1 MPNQITRDIYVTKD
15 VLKNP
20 IHYVRGTDL
29 IPIVMRFCDFT
40 IPSGATARI
49 FVGKP
54 DGNAVYTSATIEG
67 NTVTIDV
74 TEQMFVT
81 LGLALMQVS
90 IMDGGEELV
99 TFAQPVMVEPNLK
112 AGDFPESSTDIAF
125 LDDAIE
131 QANEAVETATT
142 AAKQAATAVQN
153 ANTAISNANSA
164 IADVNEAVASMN
176 ANFANL
182 AQVTT
187 INALQTTAKT
197 VVGAI
202 NELNSKSVGNNAGG
216 HNSVFRGKNLGSSV
230 SPSQWSAIQS
240 ASFDDIFVGDYWVIG
255 GVNWRIAALDYFY
268 NTGDTALAKHHAVIV
283 PDTQLYTANMND
295 TNTTEGAYANS
306 KMRTENLEQAK
317 TTIKNAFGASHVLS
331 HRLYLSNATENGRAS
346 GGGWYD
352 ADVEIM
358 TEHMVYGNGVFS
370 PVSDGSSIP
379 NNYRIEKSQLPLFVF
394 RPDLISNRQWYWLR
408 DVISSAYFA
417 HVVGRGYA
425 HYDNASDVYG
435 VRPYFLIG

>member
-54 DGNAVYTSATIEG
+54 DGNAVYTNATIEG

-74 TEQMFVT
+74 TEQMFIA

-90 IMDGGEELV
+90 IMDGDEELV

-112 AGDFPESSTDIAF
+112 AGDFPESSNDITF

-142 AAKQAATAVQN
+142 AAQQAAVAVQN
-153 ANTAISNANSA
+153 ANTAISKANSA

-176 ANFANL
+176 ANFTNL
-182 AQVTT
+182 SQVAT

-202 NELNSKSVGNNAGG
+202 NELNSKSIGNNAGG
-216 HNSVFRGKNLGSSV
+216 HNSMFRGKNLGTSV
-230 SPSQWSAIQS
+230 SSAQWTAIQN

-255 GVNWRIAALDYFY
+255 GVNWRIACCDYFY
-268 NTGDTALAKHHAVIV
+268 NTSNTALTKHHLVIV

-295 TNTTEGAYANS
+295 TNTTEGAYVNS

-317 TTIKNAFGASHVLS
+317 TQIKNAFGASHVLS
-331 HRLYLSNATENGRAS
+331 HRLFLSTATANGRAS
-346 GGGWYD
+346 AGGWYD

-379 NNYRIEKSQLPLFVF
+379 NNYRVEKSQLPLFTF
-394 RPDLISNRQWYWLR
+394 SPNLISNRQWYWLR

-417 HVVGRGYA
+417 GVTGDGRA
-425 HYDNASDVYG
+425 TCRAASSVAG

>member
-74 TEQMFVT
+74 TDQMFVT

-90 IMDGGEELV
+90 IVDGDEELV
-99 TFAQPVMVEPNLK
+99 AFAQPVIVEPNLK
-112 AGDFPESSTDIAF
+112 AGDFPESSTDITF

-131 QANEAVETATT
+131 QANEAVETAT
-142 AAKQAATAVQN
+142 AAAQQAATAVQN
-153 ANTAISNANSA
+153 ANTAISNANEA
-164 IADVNEAVASMN
+164 IADVNAAVASMN

-182 AQVTT
+182 AQVAT

-216 HNSVFRGKNLGSSV
+216 HNSIFRGKNLGSSV

-240 ASFDDIFVGDYWVIG
+240 ASFDDIFVGDYWTIG

-268 NTGDTALAKHHAVIV
+268 NTGDTALTKHHAVIV

-295 TNTTEGAYANS
+295 TNTTEGAYVNS

-317 TTIKNAFGASHVLS
+317 TTINNAFGSSHVLS
-331 HRLYLSNATENGRAS
+331 HRIYLSNATSNGRAS
-346 GGGWYD
+346 EGAWID
-352 ADVEIM
+352 STVDLM
-358 TEHMVYGNGVFS
+358 CEHMVYGNGVFS

-408 DVISSAYFA
+408 DVISSANFA
-417 HVVGRGYA
+417 YA
-425 HYDNASDVYG
+425 HSYGGANSNSASNVCG
-435 VRPYFLIG
+435 VRPFFLIG

>member
-29 IPIVMRFCDFT
+29 IPIVMRFCDFS

-90 IMDGGEELV
+90 IVDGDEELV

-112 AGDFPESSTDIAF
+112 AGDFPESSSDITF

-142 AAKQAATAVQN
+142 AAQNAAKAVQN
-153 ANTAISNANSA
+153 ANTAISNANEA
-164 IADVNEAVASMN
+164 IADVNQAVASMN

-182 AQVTT
+182 AQVAT

-202 NELNSKSVGNNAGG
+202 NELNSKSIGNNAGG
-216 HNSVFRGKNLGSSV
+216 HNSIFRGKNLGSSV
-230 SPSQWSAIQS
+230 SSSQWSAIQS
-240 ASFDDIFVGDYWVIG
+240 ASFDDIFVGDYWTIG
-255 GVNWRIAALDYFY
+255 GVNWRVAALDYFY
-268 NTGDTALAKHHAVIV
+268 NTGDTALTKHHAVIV
-283 PDTQLYTANMND
+283 PDTVLYTANMND
-295 TNTTEGAYANS
+295 TNTTEGAYVNS

-331 HRLYLSNATENGRAS
+331 HRLYLSNATKNGMTS

-358 TEHMVYGNGVFS
+358 TEYMVYGNGVFS
-370 PVSDGSSIP
+370 PVSGGSSIP

-394 RPDLISNRQWYWLR
+394 RPDLISNRQWYWLQ
-408 DVISSAYFA
+408 DVISSAAFA
-417 HVVGRGYA
+417 LVGSGGLASYYYA
-425 HYDNASDVYG
+425 SYVDG
-435 VRPYFLIG
+435 VRPCFLIG

>member
-29 IPIVMRFCDFT
+29 IPIVMRFCDFS

-90 IMDGGEELV
+90 IMDGDEELV

-112 AGDFPESSTDIAF
+112 AGDFPESSSDITF

-142 AAKQAATAVQN
+142 AAQHAAAAVQN
-153 ANTAISNANSA
+153 ANTAISNANEA
-164 IADVNEAVASMN
+164 IADVNAAVASMN

-182 AQVTT
+182 AQVAT

-202 NELNSKSVGNNAGG
+202 NELNSKSIGNNAGG
-216 HNSVFRGKNLGSSV
+216 HNSIFRGKNLGSSV
-230 SPSQWSAIQS
+230 SSSQWSAIQS

-268 NTGDTALAKHHAVIV
+268 NIGDTALRKHHAVIV
-283 PDTQLYTANMND
+283 PDTRLYTANMND
-295 TNTTEGAYANS
+295 TNTTEGAYVNS

-317 TTIKNAFGASHVLS
+317 TTIKNTFGASHVLS
-331 HRLYLSNATENGRAS
+331 HRLYLSNATKNGMAS

-408 DVISSAYFA
+408 DVISSATFA
-417 HVVGRGYA
+417 SVGSNGLA
-425 HYDNASDVYG
+425 NYDVASGVAG
-435 VRPYFLIG
+435 VRPCFLIG

>member
-29 IPIVMRFCDFT
+29 IPIVMRFCDFS

-74 TEQMFVT
+74 TEQMFVA

-112 AGDFPESSTDIAF
+112 AGDFPESSSDITF

-131 QANEAVETATT
+131 QANEAVETAT
-142 AAKQAATAVQN
+142 AAAQQAAAAVQN
-153 ANTAISNANSA
+153 ANTAISKANEA
-164 IADVNEAVASMN
+164 IADVNQAVANMN

-182 AQVTT
+182 AQVAT

-202 NELNSKSVGNNAGG
+202 NELNSKFPFYGNVYSAPYRISDIDTFNGIGDAFSDYTSGTLPQTGGNRWLVLSYISAGTEYG
-216 HNSVFRGKNLGSSV
+216 MQLAITFSNNSVYIRNKPYS
-230 SPSQWSAIQS
+230 
-240 ASFDDIFVGDYWVIG
+240 
-255 GVNWRIAALDYFY
+255 
-268 NTGDTALAKHHAVIV
+268 T
-283 PDTQLYTANMND
+283 
-295 TNTTEGAYANS
+295 
-306 KMRTENLEQAK
+306 
-317 TTIKNAFGASHVLS
+317 
-331 HRLYLSNATENGRAS
+331 
-346 GGGWYD
+346 
-352 ADVEIM
+352 
-358 TEHMVYGNGVFS
+358 
-370 PVSDGSSIP
+370 DGSSP
-379 NNYRIEKSQLPLFVF
+379 WNEWRI
-394 RPDLISNRQWYWLR
+394 I
-408 DVISSAYFA
+408 
-417 HVVGRGYA
+417 
-425 HYDNASDVYG
+425 
-435 VRPYFLIG
+435 

>member
-49 FVGKP
+49 FVGKS
-54 DGNAVYTSATIEG
+54 DGNAVYTSATIDG

-90 IMDGGEELV
+90 IMDGDEELV

-112 AGDFPESSTDIAF
+112 AGDFPESSTDVTF
-125 LDDAIE
+125 LDDAIA
-131 QANEAVETATT
+131 QANEVVETATT
-142 AAKQAATAVQN
+142 AAQKAAAAVQN
-153 ANTAISNANSA
+153 ANTAISNANEA
-164 IADVNEAVASMN
+164 IADVNQAVASMN
-176 ANFANL
+176 TNFANL
-182 AQVTT
+182 AQVAT

-216 HNSVFRGKNLGSSV
+216 HNSIFRGKNLGSSV

-268 NTGDTALAKHHAVIV
+268 NTGDTALTKHHAVIV

-295 TNTTEGAYANS
+295 TNTTEGAYVNS

-317 TTIKNAFGASHVLS
+317 TTIKNTFGASHVLS
-331 HRLYLSNATENGRAS
+331 HRLYLSNATKNGMAS
-346 GGGWYD
+346 AGGWYD

-379 NNYRIEKSQLPLFVF
+379 NNYRVEKSQLPLFTF
-394 RPDLISNRQWYWLR
+394 SPNLILNRQWYWLR

-417 HVVGRGYA
+417 FVSGDGA
-425 HYDNASDVYG
+425 ASYYPASGVAG

>member
-40 IPSGATARI
+40 IPSSATARI
-49 FVGKP
+49 FFGKP

-90 IMDGGEELV
+90 IMDGDEELV

-112 AGDFPESSTDIAF
+112 AGDFPESSTDVTF
-125 LDDAIE
+125 LDDAIA

-142 AAKQAATAVQN
+142 AARNAANAVQN
-153 ANTAISNANSA
+153 ANTAISNANEA
-164 IADVNEAVASMN
+164 IADVNQAVANMN

-182 AQVTT
+182 AQVAT

-202 NELNSKSVGNNAGG
+202 NELNSKSIGNNAGG
-216 HNSVFRGKNLGSSV
+216 HNSIFRGKNLGSSV
-230 SPSQWSAIQS
+230 SSSQWSAIQS

-268 NTGDTALAKHHAVIV
+268 NTGDTALTKHHAVIV
-283 PDTQLYTANMND
+283 PDKQLYTASMND
-295 TNTTEGAYANS
+295 ADTTEGAYVNS

-317 TTIKNAFGASHVLS
+317 TTIKNTFGASHVLS
-331 HRLYLSNATENGRAS
+331 HRLYLSNATKNGRTS

-379 NNYRIEKSQLPLFVF
+379 NNCRIEKSQLPLFVF
-394 RPDLISNRQWYWLR
+394 RPDLISNKQWYWLR
-408 DVISSAYFA
+408 DVISSAKFA
-417 HVVGRGYA
+417 RVHSDGYA
-425 HYDNASDVYG
+425 SYHEASTVYG
-435 VRPYFLIG
+435 VRPCFLIG

>member
-74 TEQMFVT
+74 TEQMFAT

-112 AGDFPESSTDIAF
+112 AGDFPESSTDITF

-142 AAKQAATAVQN
+142 AAQNAANAVQN
-153 ANTAISNANSA
+153 ANTAISNANEA
-164 IADVNEAVASMN
+164 IADVNQAVASMN

-182 AQVTT
+182 AQVAT

-202 NELNSKSVGNNAGG
+202 NELNSKFPFADS
-216 HNSVFRGKNLGSSV
+216 L
-230 SPSQWSAIQS
+230 SPSI
-240 ASFDDIFVGDYWVIG
+240 
-255 GVNWRIAALDYFY
+255 
-268 NTGDTALAKHHAVIV
+268 
-283 PDTQLYTANMND
+283 
-295 TNTTEGAYANS
+295 
-306 KMRTENLEQAK
+306 
-317 TTIKNAFGASHVLS
+317 
-331 HRLYLSNATENGRAS
+331 
-346 GGGWYD
+346 
-352 ADVEIM
+352 
-358 TEHMVYGNGVFS
+358 
-370 PVSDGSSIP
+370 
-379 NNYRIEKSQLPLFVF
+379 
-394 RPDLISNRQWYWLR
+394 ISNIDSFNGIGTAFQGSTQGTLPPTGGNRWL
-408 DVISSAYFA
+408 VISCNHIDFGMQFA
-417 HVVGRGYA
+417 ITFSNNNIYIR
-425 HYDNASDVYG
+425 NKPYG
-435 VRPYFLIG
+435 PSGTSQWNSWRTI

>member
-29 IPIVMRFCDFT
+29 IPIVMRFCDFS

-90 IMDGGEELV
+90 IMDGDEELV

-112 AGDFPESSTDIAF
+112 AGDFPESSSDITF

-131 QANEAVETATT
+131 QANKAVETATT
-142 AAKQAATAVQN
+142 AAQQAATAVQN
-153 ANTAISNANSA
+153 ANTAISNANEA
-164 IADVNEAVASMN
+164 IADVNAAVASMN

-182 AQVTT
+182 AQVAT

-202 NELNSKSVGNNAGG
+202 NELNSNSQIRLAYMGTATFTDFNDCPRNTAWWIDSSTVTVNSPDAKFGILESVG
-216 HNSVFRGKNLGSSV
+216 VLQRFT
-230 SPSQWSAIQS
+230 AIY
-240 ASFDDIFVGDYWVIG
+240 GDYAIYT
-255 GVNWRIAALDYFY
+255 RI
-268 NTGDTALAKHHAVIV
+268 
-283 PDTQLYTANMND
+283 
-295 TNTTEGAYANS
+295 YAN
-306 KMRTENLEQAK
+306 
-317 TTIKNAFGASHVLS
+317 
-331 HRLYLSNATENGRAS
+331 
-346 GGGWYD
+346 
-352 ADVEIM
+352 
-358 TEHMVYGNGVFS
+358 GVWDDWKKFT
-370 PVSDGSSIP
+370 PVS
-379 NNYRIEKSQLPLFVF
+379 
-394 RPDLISNRQWYWLR
+394 
-408 DVISSAYFA
+408 
-417 HVVGRGYA
+417 
-425 HYDNASDVYG
+425 
-435 VRPYFLIG
+435 

>member
-49 FVGKP
+49 FIGKP

-90 IMDGGEELV
+90 IMDGDEELV

-112 AGDFPESSTDIAF
+112 AGDFPESSTDITF

-142 AAKQAATAVQN
+142 AAQKAATAVQN
-153 ANTAISNANSA
+153 ANTAISKANSA

-202 NELNSKSVGNNAGG
+202 NELNSKSIGNNAGG

-230 SPSQWSAIQS
+230 SSSQWSAIQN

-268 NTGDTALAKHHAVIV
+268 NTGDTALTKHHAVIV
-283 PDTQLYTANMND
+283 PDTQLYTASMND
-295 TNTTEGAYANS
+295 TNTTEGAYVNS

-317 TTIKNAFGASHVLS
+317 ATIKNTFGASHVLS
-331 HRLYLSNATENGRAS
+331 HRLYLSNATANGRAS
-346 GGGWYD
+346 AGGWYD

-358 TEHMVYGNGVFS
+358 TEYMVYGNGVFS

-379 NNYRIEKSQLPLFVF
+379 DNYRIEKSQLPLFVF
-394 RPDLISNRQWYWLR
+394 RPDLISNRQSYWLK
-408 DVISSAYFA
+408 DVISSASFA
-417 HVVGRGYA
+417 HVLSDGRANSGS
-425 HYDNASDVYG
+425 ASAATG

>member
-29 IPIVMRFCDFT
+29 IPIAMRFCDFT

-90 IMDGGEELV
+90 IVDGDEELV

-112 AGDFPESSTDIAF
+112 AGDFPESSTDVTF

-131 QANEAVETATT
+131 QANEAVKTATT
-142 AAKQAATAVQN
+142 AAQQAAAAVQN
-153 ANTAISNANSA
+153 ANTAISKANSA

-187 INALQTTAKT
+187 ISALQTTAKT

-202 NELNSKSVGNNAGG
+202 NELNSKILIGENKRYIKVISNSADFNWGG
-216 HNSVFRGKNLGSSV
+216 ILLATMTNISLVAISGETAPEIK
-230 SPSQWSAIQS
+230 WSAISPTTVTVKSGENNPLETIIDTGSQS
-240 ASFDDIFVGDYWVIG
+240 SHILAMPIG
-255 GVNWRIAALDYFY
+255 
-268 NTGDTALAKHHAVIV
+268 
-283 PDTQLYTANMND
+283 
-295 TNTTEGAYANS
+295 
-306 KMRTENLEQAK
+306 
-317 TTIKNAFGASHVLS
+317 
-331 HRLYLSNATENGRAS
+331 
-346 GGGWYD
+346 
-352 ADVEIM
+352 
-358 TEHMVYGNGVFS
+358 
-370 PVSDGSSIP
+370 SISRS
-379 NNYRIEKSQLPLFVF
+379 RIEIT
-394 RPDLISNRQWYWLR
+394 D
-408 DVISSAYFA
+408 
-417 HVVGRGYA
+417 
-425 HYDNASDVYG
+425 
-435 VRPYFLIG
+435 

>member
-74 TEQMFVT
+74 KEQMFIT

-90 IMDGGEELV
+90 IVDGDKELV
-99 TFAQPVMVEPNLK
+99 TFVQPVIVEPNQK
-112 AGDFPESSTDIAF
+112 AGDFPESSTDITF

-131 QANEAVETATT
+131 QANEAVETAT
-142 AAKQAATAVQN
+142 AAAQQAATAVQK
-153 ANTAISNANSA
+153 ANTAISNANEA
-164 IADVNEAVASMN
+164 IADVNAAVASMN

-182 AQVTT
+182 AQVAT

-202 NELNSKSVGNNAGG
+202 NELNSKIQIRLAYMDAATFTDFNDCPRNTAWWINPSTVTGNSPDVQFGVLESIGVLQRFTTIYGG
-216 HNSVFRGKNLGSSV
+216 HE
-230 SPSQWSAIQS
+230 I
-240 ASFDDIFVGDYWVIG
+240 YT
-255 GVNWRIAALDYFY
+255 RI
-268 NTGDTALAKHHAVIV
+268 
-283 PDTQLYTANMND
+283 
-295 TNTTEGAYANS
+295 YANGVWS
-306 KMRTENLEQAK
+306 DWQKF
-317 TTIKNAFGASHVLS
+317 IPAS
-331 HRLYLSNATENGRAS
+331 
-346 GGGWYD
+346 
-352 ADVEIM
+352 
-358 TEHMVYGNGVFS
+358 
-370 PVSDGSSIP
+370 
-379 NNYRIEKSQLPLFVF
+379 
-394 RPDLISNRQWYWLR
+394 
-408 DVISSAYFA
+408 
-417 HVVGRGYA
+417 
-425 HYDNASDVYG
+425 
-435 VRPYFLIG
+435 

>member
-29 IPIVMRFCDFT
+29 IPIVMRFCDFI

-54 DGNAVYTSATIEG
+54 DGNAVYTSATIDG

-74 TEQMFVT
+74 TEQMFIT

-90 IMDGGEELV
+90 IMDGDEELV

-112 AGDFPESSTDIAF
+112 AGDFPESSTDVTF

-131 QANEAVETATT
+131 QANEAVETAT
-142 AAKQAATAVQN
+142 AAAQKAATAVQN
-153 ANTAISNANSA
+153 ANTAISKANSA

-202 NELNSKSVGNNAGG
+202 NELNSNK
-216 HNSVFRGKNLGSSV
+216 
-230 SPSQWSAIQS
+230 I
-240 ASFDDIFVGDYWVIG
+240 
-255 GVNWRIAALDYFY
+255 
-268 NTGDTALAKHHAVIV
+268 
-283 PDTQLYTANMND
+283 
-295 TNTTEGAYANS
+295 
-306 KMRTENLEQAK
+306 
-317 TTIKNAFGASHVLS
+317 IK
-331 HRLYLSNATENGRAS
+331 LSNVKYIDITNDQYFSLLIVTNVNSAVCVLVNS
-346 GGGWYD
+346 YSN
-352 ADVEIM
+352 VEILKIYDHGA
-358 TEHMVYGNGVFS
+358 TNYEAQALESQNKVTITFPIEYNQGFAIFS
-370 PVSDGSSIP
+370 GT
-379 NNYRIEKSQLPLFVF
+379 L
-394 RPDLISNRQWYWLR
+394 SNIKLR
-408 DVISSAYFA
+408 S
-417 HVVGRGYA
+417 
-425 HYDNASDVYG
+425 
-435 VRPYFLIG
+435 L

>member
-29 IPIVMRFCDFT
+29 IPIVMRFCDFS

-49 FVGKP
+49 FVGKS
-54 DGNAVYTSATIEG
+54 DGNAVYTSATIDG

-90 IMDGGEELV
+90 IMDGDEELV

-112 AGDFPESSTDIAF
+112 AGDFPESSTDVTF
-125 LDDAIE
+125 LDDAIA

-142 AAKQAATAVQN
+142 AAQKAAAAVQN
-153 ANTAISNANSA
+153 ANTAISNANEA
-164 IADVNEAVASMN
+164 IADVNQAVASMN
-176 ANFANL
+176 TNFANL
-182 AQVTT
+182 AQVAT

-216 HNSVFRGKNLGSSV
+216 HNSIFRGKNLGSSV

-268 NTGDTALAKHHAVIV
+268 NTGDTALTKHHAVIV

-295 TNTTEGAYANS
+295 TNTTEGAYVNS

-317 TTIKNAFGASHVLS
+317 TTIKNTFGASHVLS
-331 HRLYLSNATENGRAS
+331 HRLYLSNATKNGMAS
-346 GGGWYD
+346 AGGWYD

-358 TEHMVYGNGVFS
+358 TEHMMYGNGVFS

-379 NNYRIEKSQLPLFVF
+379 NNYQVEKSQLPLFTF
-394 RPDLISNRQWYWLR
+394 SPNLISNRQWYWLR
-408 DVISSAYFA
+408 DVISSALFA
-417 HVVGRGYA
+417 FVGGDGIAYCN
-425 HYDNASDVYG
+425 YASDVYG